1 LNKDDEIILEGNPFG
16 RQNYRICYMSQVPD
30 EGAEKVV
37 RFSSDDIVQGLHE
50 TYITVENSL
59 LNISWNA
66 CFSGHDS
73 NRISLFVQ
81 TPNPD
86 YFCILWGGEAWL
98 VNSSIPGKVYKV
110 PIYPVKGYLICTDIP
125 RLIIYDFSSIY
136 VFDGERTS
144 DIRIDEASGINRV
157 ECVDGQL
164 FVSYEKHGREHET
177 HINDSEFLRPLSV

>member
-1 LNKDDEIILEGNPFG
+1 MINGDEIILEGKLFG
-16 RQNYRICYMSQVPD
+16 EPKYRICHMSHASND
-30 EGAEKVV
+30 EMEKVA
-37 RFSSDDIVQGLHE
+37 RFPSDRLVQGLNE
-50 TYITVENSL
+50 TYITVENSGL
-59 LNISWNA
+59 ESSWNA
-66 CFSGHDS
+66 CFSANDPS
-73 NRISLFVQ
+73 RLNLFIQ

-86 YFCILWGGEAWL
+86 IFCVIWGGEAWL

-110 PIYPVKGYLICTDIP
+110 PIYPVKEYLICTDIP

-136 VFDGERTS
+136 VFEGERTS